1 MNSKITLIGAA
12 CMIGLSAAAAPVS
25 PEQALGRVAG
35 NGPAKVRSMMQSTP
49 KLSYT
54 ARDARGTAAAYVF
67 TPSDGVGFTIL
78 SADDCAVPVLG
89 YSESGVFDAANM
101 PPAMKWWLEE
111 YGRQI
116 EYAARHGAKSS
127 DDPVYAP
134 QGWTP
139 VAPLCTTKWNQDAP
153 YNVTTPKVNDRNCP
167 TGCVATSLAQV
178 VNYFKYPGKMSGF
191 ASYLWEYGE
200 KTIKMNFENVV
211 FDWSLMLDSYTTSSP
226 QKNIDAVA
234 QLMKACGYSVQMN
247 YGPDMSG
254 TTSYKIMDALKNNFG
269 YDAGVSYL
277 ERARYSTS
285 EWTKMVYDNIKNIG
299 PVIYNGS
306 SIDGGHSFVCDG
318 YDGKGYFHINWG
330 WGGVS
335 DGYFLLDA
343 LDPEVHGIGGAD
355 SAFNFMQDAVVDIR
369 PDRSGTSEFI
379 GEIILG
385 SPLKFTGDWR
395 GIEPEEGE
403 ELPELINGQL
413 TLPNYFPIEGFAYN
427 PGPGTFTDGYVGVAI
442 DLYGD
447 TKNDAVE
454 YPYFTYN
461 EFHDDNLAPRYGYDG
476 VIVEFPE
483 LPDGTYSV
491 RSAYALGNDPTKWS
505 YARTQLNS
513 SPGLILTISDGL
525 GTFAEETR
533 ELPEVIDLDMPVEF
547 GNMDV
552 IRVSG
557 KWTLASEVPY
567 YSTYY
572 PILLKGD
579 NLAGIGTQGIVDL
592 EAGGTAMLDFKTSFT
607 TQRGQTLKPGKYDF
621 CIGIADSEGQIYAAN
636 EPFEI
641 TLTQSSGIEDVKA
654 ESEAISIEYFAPD
667 GTRLAERPEQGIYI
681 ERTTKADGT
690 RTVTKRVR

>member
-1 MNSKITLIGAA
+1 MKRIIMPIAA
-12 CMIGLSAAAAPVS
+12 ALTALACAAAPIT
-25 PEQALGRVAG
+25 PEEALSRVLPDA
-35 NGPAKVRSMMQSTP
+35 PAKVAGKQVSRFRLAMTKNIDNEP
-49 KLSYT
+49 VLYLFRN
-54 ARDARGTAAAYVF
+54 ADN
-67 TPSDGVGFTIL
+67 GFIL
-78 SADDCAVPVLG
+78 TSADDNTTLLLG
-89 YSESGVFDAANM
+89 YGDSPALDAEGRAPEAFEAWM
-101 PPAMKWWLEE
+101 EE
-111 YGRQI
+111 LGRQVA
-116 EYAARHGAKSS
+116 YAAQQDGSRRIMRKER
-127 DDPVYAP
+127 PVRNP
-134 QGWTP
+134 I
-139 VAPLCTTKWNQDAP
+139 APLCKTAWNQGDP
-153 YNVTTPKVNDRNCP
+153 YNQKCPKLNGERSV
-167 TGCVATSLAQV
+167 TGCVATAMAQV
-178 VNYFKYPGKMSGF
+178 LKYHNWPDKAEGKVSYQWRSGKRAISLDLADQELNWDNMLDRYTDSATEEQKLAVALLMRAVGFSVEMDYSPDASGSYSVNIGPALTRHFKYDKGMRYLSR
-191 ASYLWEYGE
+191 SYYSLPEWEE
-200 KTIKMNFENVV
+200 TIYN
-211 FDWSLMLDSYTTSSP
+211 SLRD
-226 QKNIDAVA
+226 
-234 QLMKACGYSVQMN
+234 
-247 YGPDMSG
+247 
-254 TTSYKIMDALKNNFG
+254 F
-269 YDAGVSYL
+269 
-277 ERARYSTS
+277 
-285 EWTKMVYDNIKNIG
+285 G
-299 PVIYNGS
+299 PVIYGGQAM
-306 SIDGGHSFVCDG
+306 IGGHSFVCDG
-318 YDGKGYFHINWG
+318 YDTDGYFHFNWG

-403 ELPELINGQL
+403 ELPELVNGQL

-447 TKNDAVE
+447 TRNDAVE

-513 SPGLILTISDGL
+513 SPGLILTIADGL
-525 GTFAEETR
+525 GTFAEETI
-533 ELPEVIDLDMPVEF
+533 EMPEVVDLDMPVEF

-552 IRVSG
+552 IRISG
-557 KWTLASEVPY
+557 RWTLASEVPY

-592 EAGGTAMLDFKTSFT
+592 EAGGTAILDFKTSFT

-681 ERTTKADGT
+681 ERTTHADGT